1 MTPRT
6 LRLPLVLG
14 VALACILQLAPS
26 CSAQQPDPNGLPYT
40 NEEPS
45 GCPRFS
51 ALPPL
56 NRAVVESCDKED
68 SVEVTLPLKPD
79 AKGFAREK
87 RVRGVYE
94 FSEYRIPESEQDYAF
109 DHLMN
114 QLPMAGFII
123 KYSVKPSMISA
134 RNGDTWLLIN
144 VSDDSYSVTAVRQ
157 PPEVWTFAKTDEEIA
172 REMQAHDRVDIY
184 GIEFLPEDQ
193 SILERRPSILLEILK
208 YLEKN
213 PDLRVVIESH
223 KMSREVGPKEDAE
236 ITRQR
241 ANAVVGWLIAHGV
254 ARERL
259 QPKACGRSNPLTENE
274 SPSEVQRNERI
285 VLTKPVK
292 DIR

>member
-1 MTPRT
+1 MTLHTFRIG
-6 LRLPLVLG
+6 LALGIALVF
-14 VALACILQLAPS
+14 VLQLGTA
-26 CSAQQPDPNGLPYT
+26 CSAQQPDPNGLPYNA

-51 ALPPL
+51 VLPPL
-56 NRAVVESCDKED
+56 NKAVLESCDKEG
-68 SVEVTLPLKPD
+68 SVEVTLPLPPD

-94 FSEYRIPESEQDYAF
+94 FREYRIPESEQDHAF
-109 DHLMN
+109 DNLMN

-123 KYSVKPSMISA
+123 KYSINPSSITA
-134 RNGDTWLLIN
+134 RNADTWLLIN
-144 VSDDSYSVTAVRQ
+144 VSGDSYNVTAIHQ
-157 PPEVWTFAKTDEEIA
+157 PPEVWTFARTEEEIA
-172 REMQAHDRVDIY
+172 HEMQARDHVDFY

-193 SILERRPSILLEILK
+193 SIVERRPSILFEMLK

-213 PDLRVVIESH
+213 PDVHVVIESH
-223 KMSREVGPKEDAE
+223 KMSMEVGPKADAE

-241 ANAVVGWLIAHGV
+241 ANAVVDWLIGHGV

-259 QPKACGRSNPLTENE
+259 QSKACGRSNPLTENE

-285 VLTKPVK
+285 VLAKALK
-292 DIR
+292 